1 MTAPL
6 AMYAAALRGAR
17 VGRAPRLQLVDV
29 DGTLLDELHPAQWT
43 GGLRPGDEGLLT
55 RCHGPTLDVGC
66 GPGRLTAAL
75 NDLGHR
81 ALGIDVSPE
90 AIRQAR
96 RRGVIALRRSVFG
109 RVPAEGRWRHVLLAD
124 GNLGIGGNPARLLR
138 RCARLLDARG
148 TVLAE
153 LLPPGERTWATHVVL
168 RHGERQSR
176 AFPWAGV
183 AVSDV
188 VGLANAEALR
198 ILDLW
203 TEAGRWFISLA
214 RR

>member
-6 AMYAAALRGAR
+6 AMYGAALRSAGA
-17 VGRAPRLQLVDV
+17 GHSPHLQVIGL
-29 DGTLLDELHPAQWT
+29 DGTPLADVHPAHWT
-43 GGLRPGDEGLLT
+43 GGLRPGDEGLLA

-66 GPGRLTAAL
+66 GPGRLAAAL
-75 NDLGHR
+75 AVRGR
-81 ALGIDVSPE
+81 PALGIDVSAE

-96 RRGVIALRRSVFG
+96 RRGAVALCRSVFDRMPG
-109 RVPAEGRWRHVLLAD
+109 QGRWRHILLVD
-124 GNLGIGGNPARLLR
+124 GNLGIGGDPARLLR
-138 RCARLLDARG
+138 RCTSLLGQRG

-153 LLPPGERTWATHVVL
+153 LLPPGQQSWVTHVRL

-188 VGLANAEALR
+188 AELADTAALR
-198 ILDLW
+198 VLDLW
-203 TEAGRWFISLA
+203 TEASRWFASLTNA
-214 RR
+214 